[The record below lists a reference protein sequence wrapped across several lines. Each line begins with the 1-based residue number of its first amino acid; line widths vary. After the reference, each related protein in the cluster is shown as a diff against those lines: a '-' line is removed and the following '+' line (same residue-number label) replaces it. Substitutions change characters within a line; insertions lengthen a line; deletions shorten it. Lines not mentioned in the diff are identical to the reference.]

1 MEMRHLRYFVAV
13 AESGSLSRAAEKLF
27 IAQPPLSLQIRQ
39 FEEELGVA
47 LFVRHPKGV
56 RLTLAGQALLPE
68 ARYLLERMGRIGNV
82 ARQSRQ
88 NRPVSLSMGFVPSS
102 SHTVLP
108 ILIRK
113 LRAKYPGLE
122 LELREMISEEQISAI
137 ADGRI
142 DVGIARSGSKHPRVQ
157 ASLQMSDPFC
167 LALPTSFDLAPEGA
181 VDLRNYSDQAFVGF
195 SRSHGPAYFD
205 QSIHLCSQAGFSPR
219 IRYEASNVRGVLDLV
234 SAGLGIALV
243 PASTVQ
249 LGVKG
254 LAWQR
259 LTQKPFGVLSVLR
272 RKGDTQPAVQTLET
286 VVEKIFE
293 DLRLK
298 VDARLA
304 ATARA
309 RPPRA
314 DSRP

>member
-1 MEMRHLRYFVAV
+1 MELRHLRYFVAV

-47 LFVRHPKGV
+47 LFIRHPKGV

-68 ARYLLERMGRIGNV
+68 ARYLLERAGRIGNV
-82 ARQSRQ
+82 ARQSRAD
-88 NRPVSLSMGFVPSS
+88 RPVSLSMAFVPSS
-102 SHTVLP
+102 STTVLP
-108 ILIRK
+108 LLIRK
-113 LRAKYPGLE
+113 LRQAYPGLE

-142 DVGIARSGSKHPRVQ
+142 DVGIARSGSKHARVQ

-167 LALPTSFDLAPEGA
+167 LALPTALDTAAAGMI
-181 VDLRNYSDQAFVGF
+181 DLRHYAEQAFVGF

-254 LAWQR
+254 VAFRR
-259 LTQKPFGVLSVLR
+259 LKQKPYGVLSVLR
-272 RKGDTQPAVQTLET
+272 RKGDSQPVVQTLET
-286 VVEKIFE
+286 VVAKIFD
-293 DLRLK
+293 DLRHK

-304 ATARA
+304 AA
-309 RPPRA
+309 PR
-314 DSRP
+314 R